1 MRQRAYNERI
11 EHIAMLLEVLNAV
24 HMLRE
29 VIQLFMMLIG
39 DVSAFILNFSS
50 EVRDTRSFLYKK
62 HVCKKLVLE
71 VPKS

>member
-1 MRQRAYNERI
+1 MRQRAYYERI
-11 EHIAMLLEVLNAV
+11 DHIAMLLEVLNAV

-29 VIQLFMMLIG
+29 VIQLFVMSIG

-50 EVRDTRSFLYKK
+50 EVSFLYKE